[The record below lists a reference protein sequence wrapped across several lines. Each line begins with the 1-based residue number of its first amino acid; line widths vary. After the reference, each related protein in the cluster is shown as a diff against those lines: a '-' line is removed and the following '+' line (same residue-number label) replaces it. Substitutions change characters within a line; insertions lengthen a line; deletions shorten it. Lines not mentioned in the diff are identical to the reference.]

1 MQPMPIA
8 ETIIIAWCLGVGLA
22 DVTTRRIPNMLT
34 LGLGLIATSWLLM
47 SGQAMLGA
55 DWPSVALGV
64 VASLLLTLPAY
75 AARLLGAGDVKCL
88 LVIALLGAWHMTLL
102 VFVIATMLATL
113 FGLAHMLFM
122 RLSSHHTTPKRWIP
136 FGAAL
141 SAGLLCVIG
150 IVQ

>member
-1 MQPMPIA
+1 MQPMLIA
-8 ETIIIAWCLGVGLA
+8 ETLIIAWCLGIGLA
-22 DVTTRRIPNMLT
+22 DLYTRSIPNILAF
-34 LGLGLIATSWLLM
+34 GLGLIAIGWLLLT
-47 SGQAMLGA
+47 GQAMLGA

-102 VFVIATMLATL
+102 VFVIATMLATV

-122 RLSSHHTTPKRWIP
+122 RFSSHHTTPKRWIP

-150 IVQ
+150 IV

>member
-8 ETIIIAWCLGVGLA
+8 ETLIIAWCLGIGLA
-22 DVTTRRIPNMLT
+22 DLYTRRIPNILAF
-34 LGLGLIATSWLLM
+34 GLGLIAIGWLLLT
-47 SGQAMLGA
+47 GQAMLGA

-102 VFVIATMLATL
+102 VFVIATMLATV

-122 RLSSHHTTPKRWIP
+122 RFSSHHTTPKRWIP

-150 IVQ
+150 IV